1 MFFWPFIFH
10 ISGNKTWNSS
20 SKGRSYTLGGNWLF
34 QNIHWPSDDW
44 NNSYSSW
51 IPSLHVISGY
61 ACSLWCWFHEYY
73 SWSTNDFNSTCT
85 GRKPC
90 PNFCIDWDRSR
101 DSISMQRNNGTSSA
115 QVKNTLKV
123 CLLNLVKFKLT
134 KTNLPV

>member
-1 MFFWPFIFH
+1 MILSSKLQLSSFILSASSQYVSFWRR
-10 ISGNKTWNSS
+10 
-20 SKGRSYTLGGNWLF
+20 KGRSWLLWCKIKICYCWIFMFYLPPF
-34 QNIHWPSDDW
+34 QN
-44 NNSYSSW
+44 
-51 IPSLHVISGY
+51 
-61 ACSLWCWFHEYY
+61 LWCWFNEYN
-73 SWSTNDFNSTCT
+73 SWSTNHFYCTCAW
-85 GRKPC
+85 RKPC